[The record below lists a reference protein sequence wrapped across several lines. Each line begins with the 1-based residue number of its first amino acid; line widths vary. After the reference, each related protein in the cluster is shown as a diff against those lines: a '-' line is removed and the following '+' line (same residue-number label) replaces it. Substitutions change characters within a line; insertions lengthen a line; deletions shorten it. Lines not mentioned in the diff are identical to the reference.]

1 MERMD
6 LVKELRQL
14 VRGEVEDSEEALLR
28 CSRDWSLFQV
38 TPKAVVFPKDERD
51 VESLVSFVS
60 LREMS
65 RRDTTNHTERLS
77 LTCRSGGSD
86 MTGGPLSDSIVLDM
100 QKYFRDI
107 KEIGQDFAVVQPGVW
122 YRDFEKETILH
133 NLMLPSYPASRD
145 LCTVGGIIAN
155 NAGGEKSLVYG
166 KTDNYV
172 QELRV
177 VLADGKVHTIR
188 PLSKGELETKKSE
201 QGLEGDIYRKIFA
214 LLEEHGERIR
224 NAKPKVSKNSSG
236 YALWNVW
243 DGNTFDLTKLFVGSQ
258 GTLGIITEAHLSLVP
273 PEKHSALLVIF
284 LKDFANLAGIVERV
298 LGKKPES
305 FECYDDR
312 ALKLA
317 LRFLGDFLHILKLP
331 NMLSL
336 VWQFLGEFKMFLF
349 GGLPKLVLLAE
360 FTSDSWLGA
369 RKKAQDAAQD
379 LAGLGVAW
387 RVTKSQEE
395 EEKYFAIRRASFQL
409 LHEHPEGKT
418 AAAFI
423 EDIIVK
429 PKDLP
434 QFLPRLQNI
443 LGPYEDDIIYTI
455 AGHIG
460 DANFHIIPLI
470 DLKNPEAKMIIIE
483 LMEKVH
489 HLVFEFGGSMSAEH
503 NDGLL
508 RTPFVSEMYGEKMY
522 ELFCKVKDIFDP
534 LRIFNPG
541 KKVEGDI
548 KFAFHHIAP

>member
-1 MERMD
+1 MN
-6 LVKELRQL
+6 LVKELRAV
-14 VRGEVEDSEEALLR
+14 VRGEVDDSEETLVR

-38 TPKAVVFPKDERD
+38 TPKAVVFPKDEQD
-51 VESLVSFVS
+51 IESLVSFASANRV
-60 LREMS
+60 
-65 RRDTTNHTERLS
+65 S

-100 QKYFRDI
+100 QKYFRGI
-107 KEIGQDFAVVQPGVW
+107 QEIGKDFAVVQPGVW
-122 YRDFEKETILH
+122 YRDFEKETLKH
-133 NLMLPSYPASRD
+133 NLILPSYPASRD
-145 LCTVGGIIAN
+145 LCTIGGIVAN
-155 NAGGEKSLVYG
+155 NSGGEKSLAYG
-166 KTDNYV
+166 KTDKYV

-188 PLSKGELETKKSE
+188 PLSKEEFEVKKKE
-201 QGLEGDIYRKIFA
+201 DGFEGDMYRKVFA
-214 LLEEHGERIR
+214 LVEEHREVIR

-236 YALWNVW
+236 YALWDVW

-258 GTLGIITEAHLSLVP
+258 GSLGIITQARLHLVP
-273 PEKHSALLVIF
+273 PEKYSALLVMFVHDTSLLSRIIE
-284 LKDFANLAGIVERV
+284 KIGP
-298 LGKKPES
+298 KKPES

-317 LRFLGDFLHILKLP
+317 LRFLGDFLRILKLS
-331 NMLSL
+331 NVLSL
-336 VWQFLGEFKMFLF
+336 AWRFLPEFKMFLF

-360 FTSDSWLGA
+360 FTGDSFLGA
-369 RKKAQDAAQD
+369 QRKAREAAQG
-379 LAGLGVAW
+379 LAGIPISW
-387 RVTKSQEE
+387 RVTKNEEE

-409 LHEHPEGKT
+409 LHEHPQGKT

-423 EDIIVK
+423 DDIIVK
-429 PKDLP
+429 PEDLP
-434 QFLPRLQNI
+434 RFLSRLQS
-443 LGPYEDDIIYTI
+443 LLEPYEDDIIYTI

-483 LMEKVH
+483 LMERVH

-508 RTPFVSEMYGEKMY
+508 RTPFVSEMYGEKVY
-522 ELFCKVKDIFDP
+522 ELFLKVKDIFDP